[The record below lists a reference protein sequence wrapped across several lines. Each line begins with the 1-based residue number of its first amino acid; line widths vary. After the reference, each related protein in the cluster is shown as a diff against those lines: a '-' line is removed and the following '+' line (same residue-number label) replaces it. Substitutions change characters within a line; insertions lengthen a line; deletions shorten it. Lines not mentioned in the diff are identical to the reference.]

1 MKIITG
7 VLTIFLSLLFSGG
20 ILIAADHNNLEDG
33 LPTEITD
40 AYPTAYMNREI
51 QGILRYDRTSD
62 DENRLVMQPRIEY
75 GFARNW
81 QGSIDVPVYA
91 GNADRTGSGD
101 VRLEAL
107 YNFNTESK
115 LLPAFALSGRVD
127 FPSGKDSAGI
137 DTAVKFIASKMIVPS
152 TLFHRAHFNAVWY
165 RNAGA
170 SEDERENRY
179 ALIAGFDVRAG
190 KDAILVVDFIR
201 EQDLKHGENANILEL
216 GIRRQ
221 ITPFTVIS
229 LGAGVGIGDES
240 PDYRLVAGFQYS
252 F

>member
-1 MKIITG
+1 MTTLKSIVI
-7 VLTIFLSLLFSGG
+7 VFCIFVVSGAVSAG
-20 ILIAADHNNLEDG
+20 DHNNLEDG
-33 LPTEITD
+33 LPTELTD
-40 AYPTAYMNREI
+40 AYPTAYLNREI
-51 QGILRYDRTSD
+51 QGIIRYDRTND
-62 DENRLVMQPRIEY
+62 NENRLLLQPRLEY
-75 GFARNW
+75 GLARNW
-81 QGSIDVPVYA
+81 QASVDVPVYA

-137 DTAVKFIASKMIVPS
+137 DTAVKLIASKMIVPS
-152 TLFHRAHFNAVWY
+152 TLFHRVHFNAVWY

-190 KDAILVVDFIR
+190 KDATLVVDFVR
-201 EQDLKHGENANILEL
+201 EQDRKHGENANILEL

>member
-1 MKIITG
+1 MATLKNIVI
-7 VLTIFLSLLFSGG
+7 VFC
-20 ILIAADHNNLEDG
+20 ILIIEGAASAGDHNNLEDG
-33 LPTEITD
+33 LPTELTD
-40 AYPTAYMNREI
+40 AYPTAYLNREI
-51 QGILRYDRTSD
+51 QGIIRYDSTND
-62 DENRLVMQPRIEY
+62 DENRFVLQPRLEY

-81 QGSIDVPVYA
+81 QASIDVPVYA

-107 YNFNTESK
+107 HNFNTESK
-115 LLPAFALSGRVD
+115 LLPAFALSGLVE

-137 DTAVKFIASKMIVPS
+137 DTAIKLIASKMIVPG
-152 TLFHRAHFNAVWY
+152 TLFHRVHFNAVWR

-190 KDAILVVDFIR
+190 KDAILVMDFVR
-201 EQDLKHGENANILEL
+201 EQDRNHGENVNILDL
-216 GIRRQ
+216 GVRRQ

-240 PDYRLVAGFQYS
+240 PDYRLAAGFQYS